1 LITVGTT
8 GVGILGLMVALA
20 GVETLVGAGT
30 ALVGAVVLAGAEVL
44 AGMHG
49 VLLDFLATI
58 FMVIIFMQEIG
69 LANSVTGLLL
79 TTLDEEIMLLLEETL

>member
-1 LITVGTT
+1 
-8 GVGILGLMVALA
+8 MVALA
-20 GVETLVGAGT
+20 GVETLAGAGT
-30 ALVGAVVLAGAEVL
+30 ALVGAEALAGVEASVGAVVLAGAVAL

-58 FMVIIFMQEIG
+58 FMVIIFMQEID